1 MLSSRECTK
10 QLKVFSKVRH
20 YKQLLHAK
28 QQVQGR
34 LTALIVA
41 VRADVEV
48 IIQLAAGVVTV
59 RIGQSVQLQIAAGLQ
74 RSGVTVQPAATR
86 LGCVIFSFSC
96 GRGKDTIQRGRVVA
110 TVGVRRGAGE
120 RHHPDVDAVER

>member
-1 MLSSRECTK
+1 MKEGLLFVTGVTASALGGSSVVWKKEGVQMLSSRECTK

-28 QQVQGR
+28 QPVQGR

-48 IIQLAAGVVTV
+48 VIQLAARVVTV
-59 RIGQSVQLQIAAGLQ
+59 CIGQSV
-74 RSGVTVQPAATR
+74 
-86 LGCVIFSFSC
+86 
-96 GRGKDTIQRGRVVA
+96 
-110 TVGVRRGAGE
+110 
-120 RHHPDVDAVER
+120 